1 MMRRIGVALAAG
13 LALAL
18 ATTAAAQQADLAES
32 VQHDT
37 SLPIAISADAMEVEQ
52 EAQRAIFLGAVD
64 VEQGDLVLKA
74 ERLVVYYRD
83 KQAEEDNAIYKIEVD
98 GNVRFATPN
107 ETAQGDSGVYNVDE
121 GTIRL
126 VGNVVLTSG
135 QSVIRGSEAVMNLE
149 TGKSEVLSES
159 EGGRVEGLFIPDK
172 SGQTESTATETP

>member
-1 MMRRIGVALAAG
+1 MTWRFVLAVATGLSLAA
-13 LALAL
+13 
-18 ATTAAAQQADLAES
+18 TAAAQDSDLADQ

-64 VEQGDLVLKA
+64 VEQGDLLLKA
-74 ERLVVYYRD
+74 DRLVVYYRD
-83 KQAEEDNAIYKIEVD
+83 KQAEEDNAIYKIEVE

-107 ETAQGDSGVYNVDE
+107 ETAQGNSGVYNVDE

-135 QSVIRGSEAVMNLE
+135 QSVIRGSEAVVNLE
-149 TGKSEVLSES
+149 TGKSEVLSETD
-159 EGGRVEGLFIPDK
+159 GGRVEGLFIPDK
-172 SGQTESTATETP
+172 SGQTDSTETETP